1 MPPVN
6 SVEVMKIVFAEDV
19 LQAPE
24 CWRYLD
30 TILGSVEDGWH
41 LWLIDDP
48 DMLEESQWLQGTN
61 RPFLRK
67 LFEESTVHNAYSTA
81 GGLHSKRW
89 VVSFEPAA
97 DVLTPQAAACFFTQP
112 LYVFVENRYSDGLF
126 IETVLKYLAPK
137 RLLNFLQDCQNR
149 PWKCDSVGGTGQLPK
164 LIRNHADEMA
174 DKNLPPHAVVFTDS
188 DSRFPGHVSK
198 KAKEIKEACD
208 DYDVTCLIL
217 SKRSIENYIPDEIL
231 RAWAQETDNK
241 PARSRIEVIC
251 RLTEEQRDHLAIK
264 KTFRPQE
271 FNLQEQALFA
281 TIHDDDIKIMRK
293 KNTLGNDLIES
304 LQTHKDHLSAKALCQ
319 RDGNGDLDKLVTM
332 IEQAL

>member
-1 MPPVN
+1 M
-6 SVEVMKIVFAEDV
+6 
-19 LQAPE
+19 
-24 CWRYLD
+24 D

-81 GGLHSKRW
+81 GGLHSKTW

-97 DVLTPQAAACFFTQP
+97 DAMTPQAAACFFTQP

-137 RLLNFLQDCQNR
+137 RLFNFLQDCQSS
-149 PWKCDSVGGTGQLPK
+149 PWKCDSVGGTGQLPR
-164 LIRNHADEMA
+164 LIKNHTDEMA
-174 DKNLPPHAVVFTDS
+174 AKNLPPHAVVFTDS

-198 KAKEIKEACD
+198 KAKDIKEACEE
-208 DYDVTCLIL
+208 YGISCLLL
-217 SKRSIENYIPDEIL
+217 SKRTIENYIPDEIL
-231 RAWAQETDNK
+231 CAWTTEDDNK
-241 PARSRIEVIC
+241 NAQPRIEVIC
-251 RLTEEQRDHLAIK
+251 RLTREQRDHLAIK
-264 KTFRPQE
+264 AKFLPNS
-271 FNLQEQALFA
+271 FNTEEKKIFS
-281 TIHDDDIKIMRK
+281 TMPNDDIKIMRK
-293 KNTLGNDLIES
+293 KNVLGNHLIES
-304 LQTHKDHLSAKALCQ
+304 LQTHKGHLSSQALRR